1 MACRLCLSCMAI
13 DVSDSVTACAQRD
26 EILFDIVSQLAAR
39 AYVMDLKIL
48 RYPAVLATP
57 PVAL

>member
-1 MACRLCLSCMAI
+1 MAI
-13 DVSDSVTACAQRD
+13 NVSDSVTACAQRD

>member
-1 MACRLCLSCMAI
+1 MAI

-39 AYVMDLKIL
+39 AYVMDMKIL
-48 RYPAVLATP
+48 RYHAVLATP